1 MGETYN
7 GSPDPR
13 MANDPA
19 RFQRRR
25 KAKAFK
31 TLEGKLRYVVGRDIY
46 MERVEALSR
55 RALIGRLEYVSM
67 EKKDWLSWATEFW
80 KPFLTYVPTISL
92 LVRGWIVFV
101 FLEESHATDVLSRLW
116 RVGNGSL
123 VLDRWHVNFDPARE
137 RVKKRHLWAI
147 LPGLP
152 LPLWN

>member
-13 MANDPA
+13 LANDPA

-46 MERVEALSR
+46 MERVEALSH
-55 RALIGRLEYVSM
+55 RALIGRMEYVSM

-92 LVRGWIVFV
+92 LV
-101 FLEESHATDVLSRLW
+101 
-116 RVGNGSL
+116 
-123 VLDRWHVNFDPARE
+123 
-137 RVKKRHLWAI
+137 
-147 LPGLP
+147 
-152 LPLWN
+152 